1 MTRTSVAILAM
12 ALTTGGLGWNAA
24 AHATDPLRIAQAGP
38 AAPPRATAPKTAPA
52 PAAPAGSDSSLRQR
66 VDQLEEQ
73 LVDMQVTIGTIETM
87 ARSGGGGAAPR
98 TAGAGGASDAARLDG
113 IETQIRALTAQ
124 LEQLAA
130 EVRSRRG
137 DVRAPADDGGSRL
150 ATVEPTSSQ
159 PIGGFGATT
168 VTPSGGD
175 PIGSIIKGA
184 HPGADPGTRVAAAPL
199 GPAGVGATSDP
210 KQLYETAYGY
220 LLQQDYGAAEAAF
233 DEFLQKFPSDRL
245 AGNAQY
251 WLGETHFVRG
261 DYKTAAGAFLKGYQT
276 YGDSAKA
283 PDSLLKLALSLDRLG
298 QKDAACSSFSEIN
311 TRFPTAPAQLK
322 TRAQSERRRVGCP

>member
-1 MTRTSVAILAM
+1 MTRTSVAILATV
-12 ALTTGGLGWNAA
+12 LTAGSLGWSSAA
-24 AHATDPLRIAQAGP
+24 RAADSVRIAQAGP

-52 PAAPAGSDSSLRQR
+52 PPAQAGGDASLRQR

-73 LVDMQVTIGTIETM
+73 LVDMQVTIGTIETL
-87 ARSGGGGAAPR
+87 ARSGGGAPAR

-130 EVRSRRG
+130 EVRGRRG
-137 DVRAPADDGGSRL
+137 DVRPPADEGGSRL
-150 ATVEPTSSQ
+150 ATIEPTSSQ

-175 PIGSIIKGA
+175 LIGSIIKGA
-184 HPGADPGTRVAAAPL
+184 HPGADPSSRVAAAPL
-199 GPAGVGATSDP
+199 APAGVGTSSDP

-220 LLQQDYGAAEAAF
+220 LLQQDYGAAESAF

-298 QKDAACSSFSEIN
+298 QKDAACSSFSEFN
-311 TRFPTAPAQLK
+311 MRFPTAPAQLK